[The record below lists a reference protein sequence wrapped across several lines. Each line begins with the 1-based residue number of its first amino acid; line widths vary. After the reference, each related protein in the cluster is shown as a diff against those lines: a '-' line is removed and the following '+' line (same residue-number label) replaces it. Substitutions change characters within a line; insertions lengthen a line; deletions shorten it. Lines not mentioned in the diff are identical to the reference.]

1 MPNSMLIKA
10 RLKELG
16 KSQDDLARQLNL
28 ATPSMCLK
36 INGKR
41 PFTLDEARQ
50 VADFLQIRECD
61 FSAYFLLDNLRSANI
76 EKGGSSNE

>member
-1 MPNSMLIKA
+1 MPNAKLIKA

-16 KSQDDLARQLNL
+16 KSQDDLAKQLHI

-50 VADFLQIRECD
+50 VADFLQISECD
-61 FSAYFLLDNLRSANI
+61 FSAYFFTQ
-76 EKGGSSNE
+76 